1 MSTVIEKITNKKKC
15 TTISFIKGKKVTTIN
30 RTTDH
35 YIYIYKKQILAIV
48 QQMSNSD
55 TSDVS
60 TGHRMGI
67 RMGPEAA

>member
-35 YIYIYKKQILAIV
+35 YIYIKKQILAIV

-60 TGHRMGI
+60 TGHRKGI